1 MKKSKLSKF
10 AWAFFA
16 LTLGTT
22 TVFAQGWKNGNNRFN
37 NQNQVCLNQI
47 SDLSEVQKSK
57 IQEMESIHQKEMTV
71 LRNERRSTGDAI
83 EKNEIRG
90 SMLKNVKSHQT
101 AVRNLLT
108 DEQQKQY
115 DLLHVKSNNSG
126 NQNFSNQNGNG
137 FKNYGKN
144 NSGQQQFARGNGNGC
159 KGNQAGVKQG
169 NQSNKNQGAGGCKG
183 NNRKGKGNVQGNGN
197 GNRNNTSNS

>member
-1 MKKSKLSKF
+1 MKTSKLRKL
-10 AWAFFA
+10 AWVFFA
-16 LTLGTT
+16 LALGTS
-22 TVFAQGWKNGNNRFN
+22 TVLAQGWKNGNNRFN
-37 NQNQVCLNQI
+37 DQNQVYLNQI
-47 SDLSEVQKSK
+47 SDVSEVQKTK
-57 IQEMESIHQKEMTV
+57 IQEMESIHQKEMTI

-101 AVRNLLT
+101 AVRNLLS

-115 DLLHVKSNNSG
+115 DLLYLKSNNSR
-126 NQNFSNQNGNG
+126 NQNLSNQNGIG

-144 NSGQQQFARGNGNGC
+144 NSGQQQFARGNGKGC

-169 NQSNKNQGAGGCKG
+169 NQTNKNQGAGGCKG
-183 NNRKGKGNVQGNGN
+183 NNKKGKGNGQWN

>member
-1 MKKSKLSKF
+1 MKTSKLRKF
-10 AWAFFA
+10 AWVFFA
-16 LTLGTT
+16 LALGTT
-22 TVFAQGWKNGNNRFN
+22 TVFSQGLKNGKNRFN
-37 NQNQVCLNQI
+37 NQNQVCLSQI
-47 SDLSEVQKSK
+47 SDLSEVQKTQ

-71 LRNERRSTGDAI
+71 LRNERRSTTDAI

-90 SMLKNVKSHQT
+90 SMLQNVKSHQT

-115 DLLHVKSNNSG
+115 DLLHVKSNKSG
-126 NQNFSNQNGNG
+126 NKNFGNQNGNG
-137 FKNYGKN
+137 FKNYSKN

-159 KGNQAGVKQG
+159 TGNQAGIKQG

-183 NNRKGKGNVQGNGN
+183 KNKKGKGNGQGN